1 MRECGWLLRVRKRSS
16 LECGAC
22 FSGFATFAMHTVLRA
37 SGGVCRTRDSN
48 AINENAI
55 NEKEVRMKKY
65 GLALLAALLL
75 SGTASAAT
83 WQSLGR
89 MNALTALPD
98 VQTCQQ
104 RVINHYWSSKP
115 IYTPT
120 NVNIYS
126 ADNIEFV
133 FHTDLSS
140 LSRLISNAPANS
152 RFKTAVDAYN
162 ARTGARSLHAAVSVG
177 LFPRVGINLS
187 YADVNG
193 LVQGLGWSVVASELQ
208 YYELQQLCPQ

>member
-1 MRECGWLLRVRKRSS
+1 
-16 LECGAC
+16 
-22 FSGFATFAMHTVLRA
+22 
-37 SGGVCRTRDSN
+37 
-48 AINENAI
+48 
-55 NEKEVRMKKY
+55 MKKY
-65 GLALLAALLL
+65 ALALLAALLL
-75 SGTASAAT
+75 PGTASATT

-98 VQTCQQ
+98 VQTCQH

-115 IYTPT
+115 IHMPT

-126 ADNIEFV
+126 ADNIQFV
-133 FHTDLSS
+133 FNLDLSS
-140 LSRLISNAPANS
+140 LRTFTSNAPANS

-162 ARTGARSLHAAVSVG
+162 AQTGARSLHAAVSVG

-187 YADVNG
+187 YADANG
-193 LVQGLGWSVVASELQ
+193 LVQGLGWSVVASEMQ

>member
-1 MRECGWLLRVRKRSS
+1 
-16 LECGAC
+16 
-22 FSGFATFAMHTVLRA
+22 MHTVLRA
-37 SGGVCRTRDSN
+37 AGGVCRTRDSN
-48 AINENAI
+48 AT
-55 NEKEVRMKKY
+55 NEKEVCMKKY
-65 GLALLAALLL
+65 ALALLAALLM

-89 MNALTALPD
+89 MNALTALPN